1 MAATRVAA
9 ILVSEANNAESRNDA
24 IPTSELLNSIP
35 EFQKLQHRNESLPAM
50 TCGDARIAQAK
61 PNRHEPGSAR
71 AEDER
76 SRNL

>member
-35 EFQKLQHRNESLPAM
+35 EFQKLQHRVDS
-50 TCGDARIAQAK
+50 G
-61 PNRHEPGSAR
+61 
-71 AEDER
+71 
-76 SRNL
+76 